1 MTQINESTDKLVEE
15 GIIELIDLFKK
26 NPAQFEYEIDL
37 CHLFHDI
44 LVKKLCNHNDLKIR
58 WELKSIMTY
67 DGKEPALDSKFFAK
81 YDISLIQENS
91 EVIPFAFEFKLFKDL
106 QYDDINIPY
115 FTPTRIKEPFDD
127 LNKLTNPDNKVE
139 RGYILTFVYGKISIS
154 KTHRINR
161 HKEKREKFQELI
173 DIASKINNEI
183 KIVCVHFS
191 DIGEESPSFG
201 ILKYPDNFCEIFNQ
215 SEESS

>member
-1 MTQINESTDKLVEE
+1 MTQINESIDKLVEE
-15 GIIELIDLFKK
+15 GIIELIELFKQ

-44 LVKKLCNHNDLKIR
+44 LVKKLCNNNDLKIR

-67 DGKEPALDSKFFAK
+67 EGKEPSPDSKYFAQ

-115 FTPTRIKEPFDD
+115 FTPSRIKEPFDD
-127 LNKLTNPDNKVE
+127 INKLTNPDNKVE
-139 RGYILTFVYGKISIS
+139 RGYILTFMYGKIAINKKGRIS
-154 KTHRINR
+154 R
-161 HKEKREKFQELI
+161 HKKKREKFQELI
-173 DIASKINNEI
+173 DIASKIENDI
-183 KIVCVHFS
+183 KIACVHFS

-201 ILKYPDNFCEIFNQ
+201 ILKYPDSFCAVFNQ
-215 SEESS
+215 NKESS